1 MTATQ
6 LYYPDRM
13 GKIILQAMEEILG
26 RNGLNAI
33 LNLASLPDLS
43 DHVSQH
49 KYNQPLS
56 FQAIG
61 SIHTALEH
69 FYGPHGGRGVA
80 LRVGRACFQHGL
92 REFGDSHQFT
102 DLSFRL
108 LPLSLRF
115 AQGAA
120 MLAALFNQHS
130 DQRVRLE
137 HQENA
142 LLWNIERCPLCWERS
157 TESPACQM
165 AVGLL
170 QESLYWMSGG
180 KLYHVEETACIACG
194 DSACTI
200 RIAKTPL
207 G

>member
-6 LYYPDRM
+6 FDSPDRM
-13 GKIILQAMEEILG
+13 GKILLQAMEEILG
-26 RNGLNAI
+26 RNGLNAL

-43 DHVSQH
+43 DRVSQH
-49 KYNQPLS
+49 EYNQPLS
-56 FQAIG
+56 FEAIG
-61 SIHTALEH
+61 SLHTALEQ

-80 LRVGRACFQHGL
+80 LRIGRACFQHGL
-92 REFGDSHQFT
+92 REFGDSCSLT

-108 LPLSLRF
+108 LPLSTRF
-115 AQGAA
+115 VRSVS
-120 MLAALFNQHS
+120 MLATLFNQHS
-130 DQRVRLE
+130 QQQIRLE
-137 HQENA
+137 DQENA
-142 LLWNIERCPLCWERS
+142 LLWHIERCPLCWQRS

-170 QESLYWMSGG
+170 QELLYWVSGG

>member
-43 DHVSQH
+43 DRVSQH
-49 KYNQPLS
+49 EYNQPLS

-61 SIHTALEH
+61 SIHTALER

-80 LRVGRACFQHGL
+80 LRVGRACFPHGL
-92 REFGDSHQFT
+92 REFGDSHGFT

-115 AQGAA
+115 ARGAS

-137 HQENA
+137 HQQNA

-157 TESPACQM
+157 TEAPACQM

-180 KLYHVEETACIACG
+180 KLYQVEETACIACG

>member
-6 LYYPDRM
+6 FDSPDRM
-13 GKIILQAMEEILG
+13 GKILLQAMEEILG
-26 RNGLNAI
+26 RNGLNAL

-43 DHVSQH
+43 DRVSQH
-49 KYNQPLS
+49 EYNQPLS
-56 FQAIG
+56 FEAIG
-61 SIHTALEH
+61 SLHTALEQ

-80 LRVGRACFQHGL
+80 LRIGRACFQHGL
-92 REFGDSHQFT
+92 REFGDSCGLT

-108 LPLSLRF
+108 LPLSARF
-115 AQGAA
+115 VRSVS
-120 MLAALFNQHS
+120 MLATLFNQHS
-130 DQRVRLE
+130 QQQIRLE
-137 HQENA
+137 DQENA
-142 LLWNIERCPLCWERS
+142 LLWHIERCPLCWQRS

-170 QESLYWMSGG
+170 QELLSWVSGG